1 MNNVRKRCFT
11 TGIIFNLMGGYK
23 SKTQSITANSST
35 EANSIAAYSAAKV
48 AHYLC
53 MLLKEVAYQQNKP
66 TPIC

>member
-1 MNNVRKRCFT
+1 
-11 TGIIFNLMGGYK
+11 MGGYK